1 MTFPYQ
7 GTSELNQVCPQPP
20 YNTLNFTPQNGPV
33 WSTLASYASTQPQYP
48 LPTSSDARQ
57 VQQHM
62 QNITL
67 FSGLNQQTL
76 AIKTLNQSLGAA
88 GKVPYPTFRS
98 EAERIMYRQG
108 LAATAARNQLTG
120 QNPSAPAGVPCSTLY
135 DIIQS

>member
-20 YNTLNFTPQNGPV
+20 YNTLNFTPQNPTV
-33 WSTLASYASTQPQYP
+33 WSTLASFARTQPQYP
-48 LPTSSDARQ
+48 LPTSADARQ

-62 QNITL
+62 QNITV

-88 GKVPYPTFRS
+88 GNVPYPTFRS

-120 QNPSAPAGVPCSTLY
+120 QNPSAPAGVPCSTIY
-135 DIIQS
+135 DIIH

>member
-20 YNTLNFTPQNGPV
+20 YNTLNFTPDNAV
-33 WSTLASYASTQPQYP
+33 WSTLASFASTQPQYP
-48 LPTSSDARQ
+48 LPPSSDARQ

-76 AIKTLNQSLGAA
+76 AIKTLNQTLGAA
-88 GKVPYPTFRS
+88 GNVPYPTFRS

-120 QNPSAPAGVPCSTLY
+120 QNPSAPAGVPCSTIY